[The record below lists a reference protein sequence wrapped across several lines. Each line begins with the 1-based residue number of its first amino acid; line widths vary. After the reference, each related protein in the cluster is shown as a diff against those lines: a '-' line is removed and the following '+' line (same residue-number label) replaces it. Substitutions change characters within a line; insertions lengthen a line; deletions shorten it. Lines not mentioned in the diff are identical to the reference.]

1 METQTSGD
9 TNVRRMFIERAPDHK
24 PIEIR
29 DTILLRS
36 HIAILKKRGDE
47 YRQLLQAWIKEMTCT
62 RRTMMSDANDQEA

>member
-47 YRQLLQAWIKEMTCT
+47 YRQLLDDLHTENDDE
-62 RRTMMSDANDQEA
+62 RRE